1 MYNVKHLQ
9 YPDGYETRVYSRVYS
24 RGVKRN
30 NQETIFCENPFTD
43 QIMNF
48 PVTEILS
55 DKEYER
61 SKERSLMVSKKRA
74 VNNIY
79 NLARCNDW
87 QYFVTMTFNPQ
98 IVDSFDFDVCSNKLS
113 QWLKDLRKSDSSLFY
128 LFVPERHQSGAWH
141 FHGLISCGC
150 SSSLRLSDSGKRD
163 RSGKVIYN
171 IGRYRY
177 GFTTATEVE
186 NNEAVTKYITKYV
199 TKDMLGHIKG
209 KKHFWAS
216 RNLSRPR
223 IEEEFLDV
231 AEVRCL
237 TGIHEDLGTP
247 SECNEYFAGD
257 VTVPQTCWRYKG
269 EGEYI

>member
-9 YPDGYETRVYSRVYS
+9 YPDGYETRVYSRTYS
-24 RGVKRN
+24 RGVKPVC
-30 NQETIFCENPFTD
+30 QDFEILDNPFTGKEE
-43 QIMNF
+43 NL
-48 PVTEILS
+48 PVSEILS
-55 DKEYER
+55 DKTIQAN
-61 SKERSLMVSKKRA
+61 KERSLMVSKKRA

-87 QYFVTMTFNPQ
+87 MWFVTMTFNPQ
-98 IVDSFDFDVCSNKLS
+98 LVDNFDFEVCSAKLS
-113 QWLKDLRKSDSSLFY
+113 QWLKDLRKADSSLMY
-128 LFVPERHQSGAWH
+128 LFVPEQHKSGAWH
-141 FHGLISCGC
+141 FHGLISCCC

-163 RSGKVIYN
+163 RSGKIIYN
-171 IGRYRY
+171 IGRYQY

-223 IEEEFLDV
+223 IEEEFLDSG
-231 AEVRCL
+231 EVRAL
-237 TGIHEDLGTP
+237 TGIHEDLGTS
-247 SECNEYFAGD
+247 SECNEYYAGD
-257 VTVPQTCWRYKG
+257 VTVPQTCWRYRG